1 MSDVFDTVY
10 EATSPCCG
18 ESLHWEWDGEELQ
31 FDAECE
37 CMKRYKLTP
46 ATAQVDHDSEE
57 FESDDE

>member
-10 EATSPCCG
+10 EATSSCCG
-18 ESLHWEWDGEELQ
+18 EALHWEWDDSELR

-37 CMKRYKLTP
+37 CMKRYTLTP
-46 ATAQVDHDSEE
+46 QTAQVEHDSEE